1 MFTKPIDEIT
11 FEDVQSF
18 CEERGEGVRVE
29 YKSELNVKNHIPKIV
44 SSFAN
49 TYGGIFLVGIKTD
62 KTTNMPILP
71 IEGIPNR
78 RHIEES
84 IQQSA
89 EMSINPP
96 VRPEVKIVNVGD
108 GDNVVVV
115 VRVAE
120 GSLLAPH
127 AIEDSTK
134 VYFRVGSVTHPYELE
149 LANME
154 LIAHMFK
161 RREDSQVVARQIL
174 KQIEEKISAI
184 EPAHIT
190 IDSRQQIYGE
200 LPKITVIAQPTFPYR
215 PVISV
220 SDIYELGRKRL
231 SPLRRVAGGAAC
243 VGQRYERGRGL
254 DDITKG
260 YIELNEYGIIYHK
273 AMVSIYNNSGHER
286 IDCYQF
292 FAHIKE
298 LIEYAVDLYGKCE
311 YLGNIKISIHL
322 QEVLDR
328 ALSDPD
334 GRSYREEIT
343 RNFNAEPKCFDTE
356 VFASI
361 ECLARDL
368 ENEDKRNA
376 IVEELMCPLF
386 WAFNIPV
393 DNPNVREKVAKRIVR
408 EFHRKTA

>member
-1 MFTKPIDEIT
+1 
-11 FEDVQSF
+11 
-18 CEERGEGVRVE
+18 
-29 YKSELNVKNHIPKIV
+29 
-44 SSFAN
+44 
-49 TYGGIFLVGIKTD
+49 
-62 KTTNMPILP
+62 MPILP

-108 GDNVVVV
+108 GENVVVV

-174 KQIEEKISAI
+174 KRIEEKISAI

-190 IDSRQQIYGE
+190 IDSLQQIYGE

-215 PVISV
+215 PMTSV
-220 SDIYELGRKRL
+220 SDIYELCRERL
-231 SPLRRVAGGAAC
+231 SPLRRVAGGAAY
-243 VGQRYERGRGL
+243 VEHRFERGRRL

-260 YIELNEYGIIYHK
+260 YIEFNEYGIIYRK
-273 AMVSIYNNSGHER
+273 TMLSIYNR
-286 IDCYQF
+286 
-292 FAHIKE
+292 
-298 LIEYAVDLYGKCE
+298 
-311 YLGNIKISIHL
+311 
-322 QEVLDR
+322 
-328 ALSDPD
+328 
-334 GRSYREEIT
+334 
-343 RNFNAEPKCFDTE
+343 
-356 VFASI
+356 
-361 ECLARDL
+361 
-368 ENEDKRNA
+368 
-376 IVEELMCPLF
+376 
-386 WAFNIPV
+386 
-393 DNPNVREKVAKRIVR
+393 
-408 EFHRKTA
+408 